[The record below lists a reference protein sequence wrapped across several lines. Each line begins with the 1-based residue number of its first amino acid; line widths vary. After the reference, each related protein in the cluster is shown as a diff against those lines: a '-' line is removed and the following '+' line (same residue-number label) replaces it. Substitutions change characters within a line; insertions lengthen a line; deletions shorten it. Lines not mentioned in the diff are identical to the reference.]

1 MMIIRSQREAMLKLR
16 RLIHVVAVTL
26 MIMGRKK
33 RRKIIVMLTRMV
45 FQ

>member
-1 MMIIRSQREAMLKLR
+1 MLIIRRQRKEMLKLR
-16 RLIHVVAVTL
+16 SLIHIIAVML

-45 FQ
+45 F

>member
-1 MMIIRSQREAMLKLR
+1 MIIRSQRKAMLKLR
-16 RLIHVVAVTL
+16 RLIHVVAVTQ

-33 RRKIIVMLTRMV
+33 RRKIIIVMLTRMV